1 MVRWKSAP
9 IRVVGGRLFDGRF
22 HRERTVSDTQCRRW
36 SPTEIRLRV
45 AEKVW
50 GSLARI
56 DRQMNKLPGQAEQ
69 WRTMATDLNVNA
81 ALNGDP
87 RIRSAMFRIADH
99 YERMARS
106 AEISYEQALRRN
118 RPFSLKSLEH
128 IWINHTTE

>member
-1 MVRWKSAP
+1 MFNATP
-9 IRVVGGRLFDGRF
+9 GGG
-22 HRERTVSDTQCRRW
+22 ERTVSDTQCRRW
-36 SPTEIRLRV
+36 SPTEMRLRV

-81 ALNGDP
+81 ALNSDP
-87 RIRSAMFRIADH
+87 RIQSAMFRIADQ

-128 IWINHTTE
+128 IWINHSTD